1 MANAV
6 EQVNAVAIA
15 SIEAINGKT
24 DANIQAFNG
33 LEFTGFTYSGITWTT
48 DDVLPVGSN
57 KAIMCGKVGAAL
69 YVNGGITNPLS
80 YEHNGSSWASA
91 VCTDGAK
98 HTAGQGG
105 GTQDAAVIYAG
116 HDGSGAGATT
126 DEYNGTSWSTVNS
139 MTAGATYGAGGGEV
153 QSSCFAT
160 GGSSYGPDVDGITV
174 TQTYNGTT
182 WTNESVASSG
192 ATGSAQNSGGGGLDA
207 CLLASGHVW
216 IPAPTA
222 TTACNIFSK
231 TAGSWSGV
239 AACSVAVRYSGT
251 CSDGTRV
258 YKIGGYTSDP
268 YSGSTIKDTVESYVD
283 NAWTTESVLPV
294 QTVEAGWGGGGQ
306 QSPGGAFQAGGTI
319 WNGSA
324 AVDNSTQYHTAAN
337 TV

>member
-80 YEHNGSSWASA
+80 YEHNGSSWASSVA
-91 VCTDGAK
+91 TGGAK
-98 HTAGQGG
+98 HSAGQSG
-105 GTQDAAVIYAG
+105 GTQGAAVIYAG
-116 HDGSGAGATT
+116 HDGSTSGATT

-139 MTAGATYGAGGGEV
+139 MTAGCAYAAGGGEV
-153 QSSCFAT
+153 QSSCFVT
-160 GGSSYGPDVDGITV
+160 GGSQYGPDVDNLTI

-192 ATGSAQNSGGGGLDA
+192 AGAGSGQNSGGGGLDA
-207 CLLASGHVW
+207 CLQAAGNTGGSIVTAS
-216 IPAPTA
+216 
-222 TTACNIFSK
+222 NLFSK
-231 TAGSWSGV
+231 TAGSWTSK
-239 AACSVAVRYSGT
+239 AAVSVGTIYSGT
-251 CSDGTRV
+251 SSDGTRV
-258 YKIGGYTSDP
+258 YKIGGYVGGAYNGDN
-268 YSGSTIKDTVESYVD
+268 IKDTVESWVD
-283 NAWTTESVLPV
+283 NTWTTESVLPV
-294 QTVEAGWGGGGQ
+294 KTVEAGWGNGGRQ
-306 QSPGGAFQAGGTI
+306 AAGGAFQAGGTI

-324 AVDNSTQYHTAAN
+324 AVDNSTQYHTAAAS
-337 TV
+337 